1 MDVAIAP
8 QQERIPRAG
17 QWTRSAYERL
27 VRAGRF
33 DGQHVELIAGH
44 VVTMSPMGSLHAA
57 AVALVARALE
67 AAFGAGYFV
76 RWQMPFA
83 VGAWSEP
90 EPDVAV
96 IAGQVRDYVGAHPSQ
111 AALIVEVAETS
122 LAYDRTEKASL
133 YAMAGVPEY
142 WVVNLVDGQVEVYRD
157 PTPDST
163 QPHGYGYARVVWR
176 GAGEGI
182 APLAVAQA
190 SILVDDLLP

>member
-1 MDVAIAP
+1 MSVAIAP

-27 VRAGRF
+27 VQAGLF

-44 VVTMSPMGSLHAA
+44 VITMSPMGSLHAA

-67 AAFGAGYFV
+67 TVFEMGYFV

-96 IAGQVRDYVGAHPSQ
+96 IAGQIRDYVGAHPSQ

-122 LAYDRTEKASL
+122 LAYDRIEKASL

-142 WVVNLVDGQVEVYRD
+142 WVVNLVDGQVEIYRT
-157 PTPDST
+157 PIPDSA
-163 QPHGYGYARVVWR
+163 QPHGYGYAEIVWR
-176 GAGEGI
+176 GVGEVI
-182 APLAVAQA
+182 APLAAAQA
-190 SILVDDLLP
+190 AILVDDLLP